1 MQACFDAF
9 ADERGFLG
17 VKDAAWDRCTD
28 ALSACGDHERD
39 ACMSSIL
46 CEHFLNIGT
55 EIIIT
60 GLQARPELNGFVG
73 TLIGAPQDGRV
84 PTQVRNTAQDLV
96 RLRLPNLRPIGQWS
110 SGVAG
115 GDGELFVPARGL
127 AGGDT
132 LRTLDQHER
141 PIGQWSSGVAGGL
154 ADHAPGGDTMR
165 TVDQHDGRC
174 YLHTVG
180 ACARGAAREL
190 FVRGVPHCK
199 ARSAARLLNFLV
211 SRMDD
216 SHTVSEPQYCQ
227 CSGLQ
232 MEVAIHPPEHA
243 RDLSAEYGLGLSG
256 GMELIEMIPLLPVR
270 AADTPEMWSRVP
282 TLADQANR
290 GVPKQQLGM
299 PQVLP
304 HQGDILQLDVA
315 RAAEAGDEAAVRAYL
330 EDGGYVDARLSGAGA
345 TLLMLA
351 AGQGLARLAVL
362 LLARG
367 AEPNL
372 RHAAAGTALMSA
384 AEKGHAPVVKQLLRS
399 KADPKLVDGD
409 GSSALD
415 FANAHG
421 GHSATVEALRGKAK
435 GKKK

>member
-28 ALSACGDHERD
+28 ALAACGERERD

-115 GDGELFVPARGL
+115 GDGQLFVPARGL

-132 LRTLDQHER
+132 LRTLDQHD
-141 PIGQWSSGVAGGL
+141 GVAGGL
-154 ADHAPGGDTMR
+154 ADHAPGGDTLR

-190 FVRGVPHCK
+190 FVRDVPHCK
-199 ARSAARLLNFLV
+199 ARSAARLLHFLV

-243 RDLSAEYGLGLSG
+243 RELSAAYGLDLSS

-282 TLADQANR
+282 TLADQAHL
-290 GVPKQQLGM
+290 GAPKQQRGM

-304 HQGDILQLDVA
+304 HQGDILPSDVA

-330 EDGGYVDARLSGAGA
+330 EDGGYVDARLSGGA

-351 AGQGLARLAVL
+351 ARAGLARLAVL

-384 AEKGHAPVVKQLLRS
+384 AEKGHAAVVKQLLRS

-415 FANAHG
+415 FANADG

>member
-28 ALSACGDHERD
+28 ALAACGERERD

-115 GDGELFVPARGL
+115 G
-127 AGGDT
+127 
-132 LRTLDQHER
+132 
-141 PIGQWSSGVAGGL
+141 L
-154 ADHAPGGDTMR
+154 ADHALRGDTMR

-190 FVRGVPHCK
+190 FVRDVPHCK

-243 RDLSAEYGLGLSG
+243 RELSAEYGLGLSS

-282 TLADQANR
+282 TLADQAHL
-290 GVPKQQLGM
+290 GAPKQQRGM

-304 HQGDILQLDVA
+304 HQGDILPSDVA

-330 EDGGYVDARLSGAGA
+330 EDGGYVDARLSGGA

-351 AGQGLARLAVL
+351 ARAGLARLAVL

-384 AEKGHAPVVKQLLRS
+384 AEKGHAAVVKQLLRS

-415 FANAHG
+415 FANADG

>member
-1 MQACFDAF
+1 MWASAAEMEFLYLSPRLSRARCPRSVTMVGFLRAFRNIIHRQNGASRRGRLRRAGAMQACFDAF
-9 ADERGFLG
+9 ADEREFLG
-17 VKDAAWDRCTD
+17 VKDAAWDRCTE
-28 ALSACGDHERD
+28 ALAACGERERD

-46 CEHFLNIGT
+46 CEHFLDIGT

-115 GDGELFVPARGL
+115 G
-127 AGGDT
+127 
-132 LRTLDQHER
+132 
-141 PIGQWSSGVAGGL
+141 L
-154 ADHAPGGDTMR
+154 ADHALRGDTMR

-190 FVRGVPHCK
+190 FVRDVPHCK

-243 RDLSAEYGLGLSG
+243 RELSAAYGLGLSS

-282 TLADQANR
+282 TLADQAHSA
-290 GVPKQQLGM
+290 PKQQRGM
-299 PQVLP
+299 PQVLI
-304 HQGDILQLDVA
+304 D
-315 RAAEAGDEAAVRAYL
+315 R
-330 EDGGYVDARLSGAGA
+330 
-345 TLLMLA
+345 
-351 AGQGLARLAVL
+351 
-362 LLARG
+362 
-367 AEPNL
+367 
-372 RHAAAGTALMSA
+372 
-384 AEKGHAPVVKQLLRS
+384 
-399 KADPKLVDGD
+399 
-409 GSSALD
+409 
-415 FANAHG
+415 
-421 GHSATVEALRGKAK
+421 
-435 GKKK
+435 

>member
-9 ADERGFLG
+9 ADEREFLG
-17 VKDAAWDRCTD
+17 VKDAAWDRCTE
-28 ALSACGDHERD
+28 ALAACGERERD

-46 CEHFLNIGT
+46 CEHFLDIGT

-110 SGVAG
+110 SGVGRTAWTTHCV
-115 GDGELFVPARGL
+115 DHAL
-127 AGGDT
+127 GGDT
-132 LRTLDQHER
+132 L
-141 PIGQWSSGVAGGL
+141 
-154 ADHAPGGDTMR
+154 R

-190 FVRGVPHCK
+190 FVRDVPHCK

-282 TLADQANR
+282 TLADQASR

-330 EDGGYVDARLSGAGA
+330 EDGGYVDARLLSGGA

-351 AGQGLARLAVL
+351 AGSGLARLAVL

-384 AEKGHAPVVKQLLRS
+384 AEKGHAAVVKQLLRS
-399 KADPKLVDGD
+399 KADPKLVDAD

-415 FANAHG
+415 FANADG

>member
-9 ADERGFLG
+9 ADEREFLG
-17 VKDAAWDRCTD
+17 VKDAAWDRCTE
-28 ALSACGDHERD
+28 ALAACGERERD

-46 CEHFLNIGT
+46 CEHFLDIGT

-115 GDGELFVPARGL
+115 G
-127 AGGDT
+127 
-132 LRTLDQHER
+132 
-141 PIGQWSSGVAGGL
+141 L
-154 ADHAPGGDTMR
+154 ADHALRGDTMR

-180 ACARGAAREL
+180 ACARGAARDL
-190 FVRGVPHCK
+190 FVRDVPHCK

-243 RDLSAEYGLGLSG
+243 RELSAAYGLGLSS

-282 TLADQANR
+282 TLADQAHL
-290 GVPKQQLGM
+290 GAPKQQRGM
-299 PQVLP
+299 PQVLI
-304 HQGDILQLDVA
+304 D
-315 RAAEAGDEAAVRAYL
+315 R
-330 EDGGYVDARLSGAGA
+330 
-345 TLLMLA
+345 
-351 AGQGLARLAVL
+351 
-362 LLARG
+362 
-367 AEPNL
+367 
-372 RHAAAGTALMSA
+372 
-384 AEKGHAPVVKQLLRS
+384 
-399 KADPKLVDGD
+399 
-409 GSSALD
+409 
-415 FANAHG
+415 
-421 GHSATVEALRGKAK
+421 
-435 GKKK
+435 